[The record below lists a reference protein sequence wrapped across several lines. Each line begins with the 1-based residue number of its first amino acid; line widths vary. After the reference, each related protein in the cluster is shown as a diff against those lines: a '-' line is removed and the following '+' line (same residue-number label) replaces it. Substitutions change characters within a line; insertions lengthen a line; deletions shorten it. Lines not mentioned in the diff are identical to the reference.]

1 MSALRLTDL
10 NDFIEPAQTC
20 IKPPVASSR
29 ARKTAQA
36 PAGPEVELDTG
47 VSSKSIDETVSIN
60 LGDCLAC
67 SGCITSAET
76 VLVAQQTHAQL
87 MQVLQEKGHRRV
99 VVSLST
105 PSLVAVAAAWKCGVQ
120 AVYGRVKRGLRAMG
134 VDEVLP
140 MSVATD
146 ICLAETAHEFVDRLR
161 TSQSSCS
168 ASAAALP
175 VLTSACPGWICYA
188 EKLQHSLLPLISA
201 VRSPQQA
208 MGTIVKHFLSAH
220 RWNVPPRDVYHVTVM
235 SCYDKKLE
243 ASRADFADEVV
254 GVRDVDCVITTG
266 ELLAILPASVDDT
279 EAVHDADS
287 CIGEEDELYVHL
299 GSSAGGYLEYT
310 LRSAALHLFGISI
323 PPSLEH
329 PQLHISAGRDL
340 CEYTLYSQA
349 LSHGNNKTD
358 GRSDVLLRF
367 ASVYGFRNIQNLV
380 RRLKRPTTTTA
391 APPAAA
397 DQRGYDFVEV
407 MACPSACLNGGGQP
421 KPPPTTDGRLKSDRA
436 RQQLAELQQLYATL
450 PHRDPLCVGDEHP
463 AYSSE
468 KVYREWFGGRG
479 SPLLHTFYTAIR
491 PSEDMNRSFR
501 VQW

>member
-1 MSALRLTDL
+1 MSALRLSDL
-10 NDFIEPAQTC
+10 NDFIEPAQAC
-20 IKPPVASSR
+20 IKPPVASSS
-29 ARKTAQA
+29 ARKTTQTRS
-36 PAGPEVELDTG
+36 PIGPEVELDAG
-47 VSSKSIDETVSIN
+47 VSSKNEDEVVSIS

-76 VLVAQQTHAQL
+76 VLVAQQTHMQL
-87 MQVLQEKGHRRV
+87 MQVLENKGHRRV

-105 PSLVAVAAAWKCGVQ
+105 PSLVAVASTWNCGVQ
-120 AVYGRVKRGLRAMG
+120 DAYRRVKGGLRAMG

-140 MSVATD
+140 MNIAAD

-161 TSQSSCS
+161 MSRSSPS
-168 ASAAALP
+168 ATNITLP

-201 VRSPQQA
+201 VRSPQQV
-208 MGTIVKHFLSAH
+208 MGTIVKHFLPAH
-220 RWNVPPRDVYHVTVM
+220 RWNILPRDTYHVTVM

-243 ASRADFADEVV
+243 ASRADFVDEAV
-254 GVRDVDCVITTG
+254 GARDVDCVITTG
-266 ELLAILPASVDDT
+266 ELLSIFPASVDGLERFQ
-279 EAVHDADS
+279 EADR
-287 CIGEEDELYVHL
+287 CGGEEEEELYVHL

-323 PPSLEH
+323 PPSFKH
-329 PQLHISAGRDL
+329 PHLHVSAGRDL
-340 CEYTLYSQA
+340 CEYTLYSHA
-349 LSHGNNKTD
+349 LSREADKNN
-358 GRSDVLLRF
+358 SVLLRF

-380 RRLKRPTTTTA
+380 RRLKKPFATM
-391 APPAAA
+391 APPTAA
-397 DQRGYDFVEV
+397 DQRCYDFVEV

-421 KPPPTTDGRLKSDRA
+421 KPAPATGGNPRREEAKL
-436 RQQLAELQQLYATL
+436 QLAELQQLYAAL
-450 PHRDPLCVGDEHP
+450 PHRDPLSVTDEHP

-468 KVYREWFGGRG
+468 GMYREWFGGPR
-479 SPLLHTFYTAIR
+479 SPLLRTSYYAVQ